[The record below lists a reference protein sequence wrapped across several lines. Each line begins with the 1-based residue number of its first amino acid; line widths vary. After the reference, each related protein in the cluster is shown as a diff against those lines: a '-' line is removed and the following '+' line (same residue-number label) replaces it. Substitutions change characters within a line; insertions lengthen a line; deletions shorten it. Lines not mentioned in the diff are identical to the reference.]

1 MFCHVLVS
9 FPEFFTFPM
18 PPKRKRKPHYS
29 AAPALEFFDP
39 AHELVA
45 PQQPGALVPHQA
57 RESFV
62 PQQADVIIHVADHI
76 VHQLTPLVTMCVLCG
91 IVGFLVLLLGWGS
104 TLPTGCF

>member
-62 PQQADVIIHVADHI
+62 PQQADVIIHVAEHF
-76 VHQLTPLVTMCVLCG
+76 LPRCALAPLVSMCVLCG
-91 IVGFLVLLLGWGS
+91 IVVVALLGWGS